1 MPGKRRPATLPRPG
15 LALPGVTGSGG
26 CRTGRGSRR
35 ARSRLPSQCWG
46 WQPQHASAAVW
57 SLRPLALPLFTLD
70 GHGVVGDRRVN
81 EPPTRVNVG
90 DRPVTEPMRCHRG
103 GSWAMSA
110 TVRFPAAVGD
120 PGASRVVEPG
130 STLGDSQGGCA
141 RRLHRHVAALRTQR
155 GIVVGAGRWS
165 AADAGVRGRP
175 DRRDRDTT
183 RVGCDTSHRPSAVV
197 LGQQRTRATHA
208 PPRSWT
214 QATCRRAR
222 RPGSPSG
229 AKGAAGPPGFTYEVQ
244 LLGGEAGRRLAQQ
257 QTEAIAELLAW
268 LAGHPPTPPAAA
280 GPAATAGEPVG
291 PETGDAGREAAGPA
305 EPGRGSGCEHA
316 ARTGGREGAPTPKLR
331 GSLVPATSR
340 LGVLAAWWRNG
351 KSRAVGNGPVASG
364 RCCAIAR
371 VWSVRSR

>member
-26 CRTGRGSRR
+26 CRTGRGVSACQIAAPVPVQGMAAA
-35 ARSRLPSQCWG
+35 ARQRCGVVSQ
-46 WQPQHASAAVW
+46 A
-57 SLRPLALPLFTLD
+57 LALPLFTLD

-81 EPPTRVNVG
+81 EPPTCVNVG
-90 DRPVTEPMRCHRG
+90 DRPVTEPMRYHRG
-103 GSWAMSA
+103 GSWAVSA

-130 STLGDSQGGCA
+130 SMLGDSQGGCA
-141 RRLHRHVAALRTQR
+141 RRLTATSPHCGLNAGSSLVLD
-155 GIVVGAGRWS
+155 AGRGRTP
-165 AADAGVRGRP
+165 ACADALIGVIETRLGSGATLPTARQPWSSASGAPEPHMHPLDPGPKPPAGEPAAQGR
-175 DRRDRDTT
+175 
-183 RVGCDTSHRPSAVV
+183 RP
-197 LGQQRTRATHA
+197 
-208 PPRSWT
+208 
-214 QATCRRAR
+214 AR
-222 RPGSPSG
+222 R
-229 AKGAAGPPGFTYEVQ
+229 AAGPPGFTYEVQ

-280 GPAATAGEPVG
+280 GPAATAGKPVG
-291 PETGDAGREAAGPA
+291 PETGDAGREAAQPSPVGA
-305 EPGRGSGCEHA
+305 ADASMQPGRA
-316 ARTGGREGAPTPKLR
+316 GGRVRRHLR

-351 KSRAVGNGPVASG
+351 KSWVVGNGPVASG
-364 RCCAIAR
+364 RCCAIVR